1 MEQYSGNPYDL
12 KEYNRINLRV
22 STAFRQSESQPHT
35 NCEIPFNNASYL
47 LDTVKKIDITGINFP
62 NNIRNIASYCNRFI
76 LEVYTSSLAEYQI
89 TIPPN
94 YYNANQLA
102 LAIQTAIQ
110 VYVPTA
116 TFIFD
121 SNLRR
126 FVMNSNSPTGI
137 GLAIDETQATTN
149 LSYNNFMW
157 IIGETLGT
165 GLNNTQFVFTNEPN
179 LVGACAV
186 YLNSD
191 KLANGKG
198 IRNKINS
205 EQIIKNI
212 SCFNSTEAISF
223 FVDSAFGAYN
233 VYYNNGSER
242 GLISY
247 QTATKLQSIDLNF
260 TDIMGNTLEQVSQN
274 MPIFISISIYY

>member
-12 KEYNRINLRV
+12 KEYNRLNLRV

-35 NCEIPFNNASYL
+35 NCEIFFYNNSYL
-47 LDTVKKIDITGINFP
+47 DNVKKLDITGINFP

-76 LEVYTSSLAEYQI
+76 LEVFTLSLSEYQI

-94 YYNANQLA
+94 YYNATQLA
-102 LAIQTAIQ
+102 AAIQSEIQ

-126 FVMNSNSPTGI
+126 FVMNSNSATAI
-137 GLAIDETQATTN
+137 GLMIDTTQATSN

-157 IIGETLGT
+157 LIGETFGT

-179 LVGACAV
+179 LVGASAV

-191 KLANGKG
+191 RIANGKG
-198 IRNKINS
+198 IRNRINS
-205 EQIIKNI
+205 ETLVKNI

-247 QTATKLQSIDLNF
+247 QTGLKLVSIDLNF
-260 TDIMGNTLEQVSQN
+260 TDIMGNTLEMVSQN
-274 MPIFISISIYY
+274 MPIFISLSIYY

>member
-22 STAFRQSESQPHT
+22 STTFRQSESQPHT

-47 LDTVKKIDITGINFP
+47 LDAVKKIDITGIDFP

-76 LEVYTSSLAEYQI
+76 LQVFVVSLVEHTI

-94 YYNANQLA
+94 YYNAVQLA
-102 LAIQTAIQ
+102 LAIQNAIQ

-121 SNLRR
+121 SNLRK

-137 GLAIDETQATTN
+137 GFAPDNTQATTN

-157 IIGETLGT
+157 LIGNALGT
-165 GLNNTQFVFTNEPN
+165 GITNTQFVFTNEPN
-179 LVGACAV
+179 LVGASAV

-191 KLANGKG
+191 ILANGKG
-198 IRNKINS
+198 IRNQINS
-205 EQIIKNI
+205 ESLIKNI
-212 SCFNSTEAISF
+212 SSFNSTEAISF

-247 QTATKLQSIDLNF
+247 QTATKLASIDLNF
-260 TDIMGNTLEQVSQN
+260 TDCVGNTLEQVSN
-274 MPIFISISIYY
+274 NLPIFVSLSIYY